1 MSQKAIDAAIL
12 AHLCDPDTRNGFEL
26 EGHSLR
32 NVVSGRIYPI
42 RDGIPLFISTV
53 SGANLKQMNFYDRVA
68 PMYDLFTRGAREKLY
83 PAAIAELELEPGMRL
98 LEVAIGTGATLP
110 YLPQNVELF
119 GLDISLHMLRK
130 CRKNLEHHDR
140 AAHLFHAEACRLPF
154 REEVFDRVLHIGG
167 IGKFTEPARAL
178 KEMVWVSKP
187 GSKIV
192 VVDRI
197 EAQPAEEGAAAHAE
211 APVEHLLKHL
221 PADVI
226 DVRTSVIGDGQW
238 FCVSFW
244 KPEAAA

>member
-83 PAAIAELELEPGMRL
+83 PAAIAELEIEPGMRL

-130 CRKNLEHHDR
+130 CRKNLEHHHR
-140 AAHLFHAEACRLPF
+140 SAHLFHAEACRLHARF
-154 REEVFDRVLHIGG
+154 HEVAGG
-167 IGKFTEPARAL
+167 IVDNIKQKNFAVARASL
-178 KEMVWVSKP
+178 IP
-187 GSKIV
+187 G
-192 VVDRI
+192 
-197 EAQPAEEGAAAHAE
+197 GAFDQASHGMAAFLRRMPMRQRARG
-211 APVEHLLKHL
+211 
-221 PADVI
+221 
-226 DVRTSVIGDGQW
+226 RTDTEVKQ
-238 FCVSFW
+238 
-244 KPEAAA
+244 AA